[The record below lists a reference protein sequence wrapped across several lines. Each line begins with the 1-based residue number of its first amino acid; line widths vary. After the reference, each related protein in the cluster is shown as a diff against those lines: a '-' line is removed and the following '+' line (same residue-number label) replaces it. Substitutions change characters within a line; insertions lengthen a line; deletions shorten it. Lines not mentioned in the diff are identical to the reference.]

1 MTLDEKL
8 RALRDVI
15 QEDVGKRGL
24 ARDPERNLLNACP
37 DDFAAACRSIGEH
50 SSPSVGI
57 VTGFWIAQA
66 ECGETDGPLGTVFLA
81 LALDSLGMQ
90 VFSLTDHFCSQAV
103 EAGFVKCERGRL
115 DREAFFSTLPAGL
128 SLVEKLDR
136 LNQANRE
143 IPVWTLPSGN
153 PARLGW
159 WEEFGKRWD
168 LVRLGLS
175 HLIYI
180 ERVGPAEDARCY
192 SMRGR
197 DITEFMSPAHLLIDN
212 CSDQRKQLVTIGI
225 GDGGNEIGMGKIP
238 VETIER
244 NIPNGRTIACRV
256 ATDHLIVAGVSNWGA
271 YALAAGIALVRGQK
285 LDPALFDPERERA
298 ILAEMVARGPLVDGV
313 TGRPTA
319 TVDGL
324 DFDTYIRPLVRIGE
338 IVAA

>member
-15 QEDVGKRGL
+15 QEDVGHRGL
-24 ARDPERNLLNACP
+24 ARDPERNLINACP

-50 SSPSVGI
+50 PSPSVAV
-57 VTGFWIAQA
+57 VTGFWIPTA
-66 ECGETDGPLGTVFLA
+66 EPPAFETDGPLGSVFLA
-81 LALDSLGMQ
+81 RAFLRLGISTEIM
-90 VFSLTDHFCSQAV
+90 SDAGCSRAV
-103 EAGFVKCERGRL
+103 R
-115 DREAFFSTLPAGL
+115 AGL
-128 SLVEKLDR
+128 LSSSIPRKLIHHMPSSEDD
-136 LNQANRE
+136 LEVVSVLASE
-143 IPVWTLPSGN
+143 DVWTASASKGNETLGPSH
-153 PARLGW
+153 W
-159 WEEFGKRWD
+159 
-168 LVRLGLS
+168 LS
-175 HLIYI
+175 I
-180 ERVGPAEDARCY
+180 ERVGPAADGRCY
-192 SMRGR
+192 TMRGI
-197 DITEFMSPAHLLIDN
+197 DVTERMIRSEHLFTL
-212 CSDQRKQLVTIGI
+212 RKGRSFGTSIGI

-244 NIPNGRTIACRV
+244 NIPNGDLIHCRV

-271 YALAAGIALVRGQK
+271 YALAAGVALVRGQK

-324 DFDTYIRPLVRIGE
+324 DFATYIRPLVRIGE